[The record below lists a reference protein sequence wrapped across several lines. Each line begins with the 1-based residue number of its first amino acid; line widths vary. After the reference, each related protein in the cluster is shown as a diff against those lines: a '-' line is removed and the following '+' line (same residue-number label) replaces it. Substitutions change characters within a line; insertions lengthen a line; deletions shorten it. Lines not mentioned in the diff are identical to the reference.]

1 MLKEPLLHSALKSHI
16 LISLTAP
23 NADSKSY
30 GLLEYDIQLEDRSHA
45 VVFGQGRRKKRGAT
59 ASLNQLWPD
68 GKVYYTLHSSIGKI
82 CFRFLALS

>member
-1 MLKEPLLHSALKSHI
+1 MKEPLIHSAIKVSCI
-16 LISLTAP
+16 NFMTAP

-82 CFRFLALS
+82 